1 MNPLLEDFNTAP
13 FSKISS
19 SDYKP
24 AIKKAIGICKNEI
37 DAIVSNP
44 ETPSFKNT
52 TEALEHTGQKLGRI
66 TSIFFNLNSAETSK
80 TIQKIAQEISPWLS
94 EFKND
99 MILNSALFKKVKSVN
114 DSKDKLS
121 LDQEQNMLLE
131 KQYKGFARNGANL
144 NDKDKEELRKID
156 TELSKLSLQFGEN
169 VLADGNAFE
178 LHITDKKDLKGL
190 PDGEKEAA
198 SLLAK
203 NRNKEGWLIT

>member
-121 LDQEQNMLLE
+121 LDPEQNMLLE

-144 NDKDKEELRKID
+144 NDKDK
-156 TELSKLSLQFGEN
+156 
-169 VLADGNAFE
+169 
-178 LHITDKKDLKGL
+178 
-190 PDGEKEAA
+190 
-198 SLLAK
+198 
-203 NRNKEGWLIT
+203 